1 MCEDEFV
8 GEMELFW
15 PVAAVRSKLMD
26 EAIYHCDEK
35 HRMETLFTSSS
46 PHHRNNVSLITN
58 RDDNTKPDSKSVSG
72 WQRKAQ
78 GFRQKC

>member
-1 MCEDEFV
+1 M

-35 HRMETLFTSSS
+35 PIETLFTSSS

-58 RDDNTKPDSKSVSG
+58 WDDNTKPDSKSVSG
-72 WQRKAQ
+72 WQRNAQ
-78 GFRQKC
+78 AFRQQC